1 MSYKVSYKGSD
12 IDSILQ
18 KARSF
23 EVSNEAWTVIPN
35 TVTTLELSKL
45 FRVGNYI
52 YSGTVKFPTMDKLY
66 GITSDTYSG
75 KSIANPA
82 PCSPLIPPT
91 EE

>member
-45 FRVGNYI
+45 CKVGNH
-52 YSGTVKFPTMDKLY
+52 T
-66 GITSDTYSG
+66 
-75 KSIANPA
+75 
-82 PCSPLIPPT
+82 
-91 EE
+91 